1 MDRFRRGQLQGGVA
15 MINNERVAIIQRLLN
30 DIRQRGFE
38 KATEDITTL
47 LEAVEMTVDAL
58 KVRYRH
64 YGPLGELRVEPDEW
78 VKADDVLSAINIAL
92 HEGLLR
98 DIFDVGRSKED
109 GS

>member
-1 MDRFRRGQLQGGVA
+1 
-15 MINNERVAIIQRLLN
+15 MINMERVASIQSLLN
-30 DIRQRGFE
+30 DIRQRGLE

-47 LEAVEMTVDAL
+47 LEAVEMTLDAL

-64 YGPLGELRVEPDEW
+64 YGPSGELRVEPDEW

-92 HEGLLR
+92 HEGRLR
-98 DIFDVGRSKED
+98 EIFDIGGPRED